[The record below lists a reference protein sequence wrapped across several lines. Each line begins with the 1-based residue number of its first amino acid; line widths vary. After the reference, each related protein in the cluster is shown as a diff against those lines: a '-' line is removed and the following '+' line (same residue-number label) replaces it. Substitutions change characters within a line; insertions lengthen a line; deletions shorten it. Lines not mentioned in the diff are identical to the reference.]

1 MKKVFFVLFCMGA
14 IFHPVG
20 LLYGYVLPAPYI
32 IEQMIS
38 GMNLPQQFQVE
49 QTLQVEIK
57 ASSVGDRAQ
66 RHAYEQVLRYRM
78 PGMFRSDLT
87 GDDISHIHISMPTGS
102 ITAIDKV
109 IVSESE
115 PWIYGYKEIF
125 SYRTRKNLTDRLK
138 VMGIDVDVS
147 SIGRLDNMICYV
159 IGAQYPDVDVPQL
172 WIGRENYLPVR
183 LVVTGTGGN
192 SLEHPSE
199 EIRFSKWKQFNTMWY
214 PGEISFLESGNVVQ
228 KITVN
233 RVGTN
238 HVFEPGIFDI
248 QSFQKSHSKE
258 KKIQQDLS
266 DDIRQ
271 EIEQFKRIFD

>member
-1 MKKVFFVLFCMGA
+1 MKKVFCVLFFMSA
-14 IFHPVG
+14 MFHPVG

-32 IEQMIS
+32 IEQMIT

-49 QTLQVEIK
+49 QTLLVERK
-57 ASSVGDRAQ
+57 ADAGVPAR
-66 RHAYEQVLRYRM
+66 RYEYEQVLRYRM
-78 PGMFRSDLT
+78 PGMFRSDIS
-87 GDDISHIHISMPTGS
+87 GDDMSHIHISIPTGS

-109 IVSESE
+109 IVSASA
-115 PWIYGYKEIF
+115 PWVYGYREIF

-138 VMGIDVDVS
+138 EMGIDVNMS
-147 SIGRLDNMICYV
+147 SIGRLDKMICYV
-159 IGAQYPDVDVPQL
+159 IGAQYPDNSVPQL
-172 WIGRENYLPVR
+172 WVGRENYLPVR
-183 LVVTGTGGN
+183 LVVTGTG
-192 SLEHPSE
+192 SDPLELPAE
-199 EIRFSKWKQFNTMWY
+199 EIRFSRWKQFNTMWY

-258 KKIQQDLS
+258 KTIQQDLS